1 MKFMNIFYKCENII
15 EDKVLACKWVIKPVL
30 EISIIYF
37 IALLSLFRANFNYI
51 DDLGRVAQGYRNWIN
66 WSRFILQE
74 LSVLINTQK
83 ILTDISP
90 LTQLIAILII
100 ALAGVIIIYT
110 FTGKKTVQLSMIA
123 AVVPLGLSPW
133 FLECFSYKFDSPYMA
148 LSVLASVIPFIF
160 WQKDFHKF
168 IGLSVLG
175 ILVMDT
181 TYQAASGIYII
192 EVLFLY
198 FYKWMYGTR
207 AKDCVIW
214 LSSAAGSYVMAMI
227 IYRFALMRPATD
239 YVSTNSV
246 GAKSLP
252 YLLIHNATQYL
263 NTIYFDCNKT
273 WVILFVLIAISF
285 IILTIFKSR
294 KNKILTFLVALGIVI
309 ISAVLSYGGYL
320 ALAKPLYAPR
330 ALYGFSF
337 YVSILMVMS
346 VAMLQRG
353 YFIKLLIMMMAWCM
367 IILSCTYGNALA
379 EQKRYTDFRVQMV
392 INDLNRVTAYN
403 LKQKYAVQ
411 INGNIGKAP
420 AVERMQQKWPALRR
434 LVPSTFGSDWYWN
447 QFYFFNYFK
456 LNADKWDKK
465 KGDMK
470 EMNLPVI
477 VDSRYHLIQ
486 ADDTHVMIIL
496 R

>member
-1 MKFMNIFYKCENII
+1 MKFMNIFYKYENII
-15 EDKVLACKWVIKPVL
+15 EDNVLACKWVIKPVL

-66 WSRFILQE
+66 WSRFISQE

-110 FTGKKTVQLSMIA
+110 FTEKKTVQLSMIA

-192 EVLFLY
+192 EVLFLC

-246 GAKSLP
+246 GVKSLP

-263 NTIYFDCNKT
+263 KTIYFDCNKA
-273 WVILFVLIAISF
+273 WIILFVLIAVSY
-285 IILTIFKSR
+285 IILTVLKSR
-294 KNKILTFLVALGIVI
+294 KNKIFTFFMVLAIVI
-309 ISAVLSYGGYL
+309 ISTALSYGGYL

-337 YVSILMVMS
+337 YVTLIMVMS

-367 IILSCTYGNALA
+367 IVLSCTYGNALA

-392 INDLNRVTAYN
+392 INDLNRVAAYN
-403 LKQKYAVQ
+403 PGHKFAIQ

-434 LVPSTFGSDWYWN
+434 LVPSTFGSNWGWN

-456 LNADKWDKK
+456 LNADKWDMK

-470 EMNLPVI
+470 KMNLPVI

-486 ADDTHVMIIL
+486 ADDTHVMITL

>member
-1 MKFMNIFYKCENII
+1 MNIFYKCEDII
-15 EDKVLACKWVIKPVL
+15 EDNVLACKWVIKPVL

-66 WSRFILQE
+66 WSRFISQE

-110 FTGKKTVQLSMIA
+110 FTEKKTVQLSMIA

-192 EVLFLY
+192 EVLFLC

-246 GAKSLP
+246 GVKSLP

-263 NTIYFDCNKT
+263 KTIYFDCNKA
-273 WVILFVLIAISF
+273 WIILFVLIAVSY
-285 IILTIFKSR
+285 IILTVLKSR
-294 KNKILTFLVALGIVI
+294 KNKIFTFFMVLAIVI
-309 ISAVLSYGGYL
+309 ISTALSYGGYL

-337 YVSILMVMS
+337 YVTLIMVMS

-367 IILSCTYGNALA
+367 IVLSCTYGNALA

-392 INDLNRVTAYN
+392 INDLNRVATYN
-403 LKQKYAVQ
+403 PGHKFAIQ

-434 LVPSTFGSDWYWN
+434 LVPSTLGSNWYWN

-456 LNADKWDKK
+456 LNADKWDMK

-470 EMNLPVI
+470 KMNLPVI

-486 ADDTHVMIIL
+486 ADDTHVMITL

>member
-1 MKFMNIFYKCENII
+1 MNIFYKYENII
-15 EDKVLACKWVIKPVL
+15 EDNVLACKWVIKPVL

-51 DDLGRVAQGYRNWIN
+51 DDLGRVARGYRNWID
-66 WSRFILQE
+66 WSRFISQE

-110 FTGKKTVQLSMIA
+110 FTEKKTVQLSMIA

-192 EVLFLY
+192 EVLFLC

-246 GAKSLP
+246 GVKSLP

-263 NTIYFDCNKT
+263 KTIYFDCNKA
-273 WVILFVLIAISF
+273 WIILFVLIAVSY
-285 IILTIFKSR
+285 IILTVLKSR
-294 KNKILTFLVALGIVI
+294 KNKIFTFFMVLAIVI
-309 ISAVLSYGGYL
+309 ISTALSYGGYL
-320 ALAKPLYAPR
+320 ALAQPLYAPR

-337 YVSILMVMS
+337 YVTLIMVMS

-367 IILSCTYGNALA
+367 IVLSCTYGNALA

-392 INDLNRVTAYN
+392 INDLNRVATYN
-403 LKQKYAVQ
+403 PGHKFAIQ

-434 LVPSTFGSDWYWN
+434 LVPSTFGSNWYWN

-456 LNADKWDKK
+456 LNADKWDMK

-470 EMNLPVI
+470 KMNLPVI

-486 ADDTHVMIIL
+486 ADDTHVMITL

>member
-1 MKFMNIFYKCENII
+1 MKYINNIHNLEDKIK
-15 EDKVLACKWVIKPVL
+15 DKVLACHWVVRPLI
-30 EISIIYF
+30 EISVVYF
-37 IALLSLFRANFNYI
+37 IALFALFRANFNYI
-51 DDLGRVAQGYRNWIN
+51 DDLGRVAHGYRNWID
-66 WSRFILQE
+66 WSRYISQE

-83 ILTDISP
+83 TLTDISP
-90 LTQLIAILII
+90 LTQLIAIIII

-110 FTGKKTVQLSMIA
+110 FTEKKAVSLSMLA

-148 LSVLASVIPFIF
+148 LSVLASVVPFIF
-160 WQKDFHKF
+160 WQKDFRKF
-168 IGLSVLG
+168 YCLSVLG

-192 EVLFLY
+192 EALFLC
-198 FYKWMYGTR
+198 FYKWICGNR
-207 AKDCVIW
+207 AKDCGTW
-214 LSSAAGSYVMAMI
+214 LGSAAGSYIIAMI
-227 IYRFALMRPATD
+227 IYRFALMRAATS
-239 YVSTNSV
+239 YVSTDSV

-252 YLLIHNATQYL
+252 HILLYNATQYL
-263 NTIYFDCNKT
+263 KTIYFDCNKT
-273 WVILFVLIAISF
+273 WIILFLLITISF
-285 IILTIFKSR
+285 ILLAVLKSR
-294 KNKILTFLVALGIVI
+294 KNKIITFLVALTIVI

-320 ALAKPLYAPR
+320 VLAKPLYAPR

-353 YFIKLLIMMMAWCM
+353 YFIKLLIMGMAWCM
-367 IILSCTYGNALA
+367 IVLSCTYGNALA

-403 LKQKYAVQ
+403 PKHKYSVQ

-434 LVPSTFGSDWYWN
+434 LVPSTFGSDWVWN

-470 EMNLPVI
+470 EMNLPII

-486 ADDTHVMIIL
+486 ADDKHVMITL

>member
-15 EDKVLACKWVIKPVL
+15 EDNVLACKWVIKPVL

-51 DDLGRVAQGYRNWIN
+51 DDLGRVAQGYRNWID
-66 WSRFILQE
+66 WSRFISQE
-74 LSVLINTQK
+74 LSVLINTEK

-110 FTGKKTVQLSMIA
+110 FTEKKTVRLSMIA

-192 EVLFLY
+192 EVLFLC

-227 IYRFALMRPATD
+227 IYRFALMRAATD

-246 GAKSLP
+246 GVKSLP

-263 NTIYFDCNKT
+263 KTIYFDCNKA
-273 WVILFVLIAISF
+273 WIILFVLIAVSY
-285 IILTIFKSR
+285 IILTVLKSR
-294 KNKILTFLVALGIVI
+294 KNKIFTFFMVLAIVI
-309 ISAVLSYGGYL
+309 ISMALSYGGYL

-337 YVSILMVMS
+337 YVTLIMVMS

-367 IILSCTYGNALA
+367 IVLSCTYGNALA

-392 INDLNRVTAYN
+392 INDLNRVATYN
-403 LKQKYAVQ
+403 PGHKFAIQ

-434 LVPSTFGSDWYWN
+434 LVPSTFGSNWYWN

-456 LNADKWDKK
+456 LNADKWDMK

-470 EMNLPVI
+470 KMNLPVI

-486 ADDTHVMIIL
+486 ADDTHVMITL

>member
-1 MKFMNIFYKCENII
+1 MKFMNIFYKYENII
-15 EDKVLACKWVIKPVL
+15 EDNVLACKWVIKPVL

-66 WSRFILQE
+66 WSRFISQE

-110 FTGKKTVQLSMIA
+110 FTEKKTVQLSMIA

-192 EVLFLY
+192 EVLFLC

-207 AKDCVIW
+207 AKDCAIW

-246 GAKSLP
+246 GVNSLP

-263 NTIYFDCNKT
+263 KTIYFDCNKA
-273 WVILFVLIAISF
+273 WIILFVLIAVSY
-285 IILTIFKSR
+285 IILTVLKSR
-294 KNKILTFLVALGIVI
+294 KNKIFTFFMVLAIVI
-309 ISAVLSYGGYL
+309 ISTALSYGGYL

-337 YVSILMVMS
+337 YVTLIMVMS
-346 VAMLQRG
+346 VAML
-353 YFIKLLIMMMAWCM
+353 
-367 IILSCTYGNALA
+367 
-379 EQKRYTDFRVQMV
+379 
-392 INDLNRVTAYN
+392 
-403 LKQKYAVQ
+403 
-411 INGNIGKAP
+411 
-420 AVERMQQKWPALRR
+420 
-434 LVPSTFGSDWYWN
+434 
-447 QFYFFNYFK
+447 
-456 LNADKWDKK
+456 
-465 KGDMK
+465 
-470 EMNLPVI
+470 
-477 VDSRYHLIQ
+477 
-486 ADDTHVMIIL
+486 
-496 R
+496 

>member
-1 MKFMNIFYKCENII
+1 MKFINNIYKCENII
-15 EDKVLACKWVIKPVL
+15 EDKMLACKWAIKPVL

-51 DDLGRVAQGYRNWIN
+51 DDLGRVAQGYRGWTN
-66 WSRFILQE
+66 WSRFISQE

-83 ILTDISP
+83 TLTDISP
-90 LTQLIAILII
+90 LTQLIAIIII

-110 FTGKKTVQLSMIA
+110 FTEKKNVQLSMLA
-123 AVVPLGLSPW
+123 AIVPLGLSPW

-148 LSVLASVIPFIF
+148 LSVLASVVPFIF
-160 WQKDFHKF
+160 WQKDFRKF
-168 IGLSVLG
+168 IGFSVLG

-192 EVLFLY
+192 EDLFLC
-198 FYKWMYGTR
+198 FYKWICGNR
-207 AKDCVIW
+207 AKDCGKW
-214 LSSAAGSYVMAMI
+214 LGSAVGSYIIAMI
-227 IYRFALMRPATD
+227 IYRFVLMHPATD
-239 YVSTNSV
+239 YVSTNS
-246 GAKSLP
+246 GEAKSLP

-273 WVILFVLIAISF
+273 WIILFLLIAISF
-285 IILTIFKSR
+285 ILLAVLKSR
-294 KNKILTFLVALGIVI
+294 KNKIITFLVALAIVI

-353 YFIKLLIMMMAWCM
+353 YFIKLLIMGMAWCM
-367 IILSCTYGNALA
+367 IVLSCTYGNALA

-403 LKQKYAVQ
+403 PKQKYAVQ

-456 LNADKWDKK
+456 LNADKWNKK

-477 VDSRYHLIQ
+477 VDSKYHLIQ
-486 ADDTHVMIIL
+486 ADDKHVMITL

>member
-1 MKFMNIFYKCENII
+1 MNIFYKYENII
-15 EDKVLACKWVIKPVL
+15 EDNVLACKWVIKPVL

-66 WSRFILQE
+66 WSRFISQE

-100 ALAGVIIIYT
+100 ALAGVVIVYT
-110 FTGKKTVQLSMIA
+110 FTDKKTMQLSMIA

-192 EVLFLY
+192 EVLFLC

-207 AKDCVIW
+207 AKDCGIW
-214 LSSAAGSYVMAMI
+214 LGSAAGSYVMAMI
-227 IYRFALMRPATD
+227 IYRFALMRPATS

-246 GAKSLP
+246 GVKSLP
-252 YLLIHNATQYL
+252 YLLINNATQYL
-263 NTIYFDCNKT
+263 KTIYFDCNKA
-273 WVILFVLIAISF
+273 WIILFVLIAVSY
-285 IILTIFKSR
+285 IILTVLKSR
-294 KNKILTFLVALGIVI
+294 KNKIFTFFIVLAIVI
-309 ISAVLSYGGYL
+309 ISMVLSYGGYL

-337 YVSILMVMS
+337 YVTLIMVMS

-367 IILSCTYGNALA
+367 IVLSCTYGNALA

-392 INDLNRVTAYN
+392 INDLNRVATYN
-403 LKQKYAVQ
+403 PGHKFAIQ

-434 LVPSTFGSDWYWN
+434 LVPSTFGSNWSWN

-456 LNADKWDKK
+456 LNADKWDMK

-470 EMNLPVI
+470 KMNLPVI

-486 ADDTHVMIIL
+486 ADDTHVMITL